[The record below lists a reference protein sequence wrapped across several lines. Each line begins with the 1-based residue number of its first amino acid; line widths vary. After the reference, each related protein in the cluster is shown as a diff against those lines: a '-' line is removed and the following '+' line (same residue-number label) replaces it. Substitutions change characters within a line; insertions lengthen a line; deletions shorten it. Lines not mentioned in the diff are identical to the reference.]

1 MEIPIK
7 WRFILGIDISKL
19 RLDLCLLDRKTNW
32 MPEKSLPD
40 LDLLPMGRSGSSV
53 KSPDRSSGHGNSEM
67 RRWMHQPARSVAYH
81 HPHYHEYY
89 EQKLAEGKHEL
100 VAINN
105 IINKLLRL
113 YCAMWNNQ
121 AAYDPEHTQKM
132 IRKYKKSA

>member
-1 MEIPIK
+1 MKTAPEIGPVTG
-7 WRFILGIDISKL
+7 RFWLTLFAGQNQLNARKISS
-19 RLDLCLLDRKTNW
+19 RFGFAPHGR
-32 MPEKSLPD
+32 
-40 LDLLPMGRSGSSV
+40 RSGSSV

-81 HPHYHEYY
+81 HPHYHEYYEYY